1 MICFYSIH
9 SDGIL
14 QAANNPLALWGAFRS
29 LPPSCRLSVCHSHGF
44 PKLKIILP
52 QTGEKLPGRGG
63 GGACFSFLFFSIPK
77 SWLNCSRGG
86 FAGTEQEVELHSDNL
101 LLHLWGAVRRG
112 RNAHFP
118 AALSDLQGSIWVGLF
133 MGSAWEIIHLH
144 DIFFHRMEGA
154 VKCRYR
160 FPLDTVVEIVLINN
174 VFKWNHSYR
183 AHRNVPE

>member
-1 MICFYSIH
+1 M
-9 SDGIL
+9 
-14 QAANNPLALWGAFRS
+14 
-29 LPPSCRLSVCHSHGF
+29 
-44 PKLKIILP
+44 
-52 QTGEKLPGRGG
+52 GEKLPGRGVEG
-63 GGACFSFLFFSIPK
+63 LVFLFFFSIPK
-77 SWLNCSRGG
+77 SWLNCLRGG

-118 AALSDLQGSIWVGLF
+118 AALSDLQGGIWVGLF